1 MFTVQMQDIKK
12 FKDLSQFDSIK
23 DFNNNIEMFLAVHKK
38 DFTAGEMI
46 AFKRLVR
53 LAASVKGVATASIR
67 YILKKI
73 EEKSNGYGISEA
85 TFHRMKRKAI
95 KFGILTVQ
103 ATGRKNGSQ
112 SSNLWIFNR
121 FVSEN
126 NTNDTPVKRQEN
138 QKKHDNQ
145 AVEHEKSTFETNDTP
160 IKTDIHFKTNKR
172 FINNTYSK
180 PYVKFIEMV
189 SNFVQDMKLTS
200 KLYGIYLA
208 QISYIKEHYNPN
220 ELLEIGIQAIKIT
233 FQATKKIKIH
243 SITGFYHVTLDRLLD
258 GLYEHAILEHYES
271 AI

>member
-1 MFTVQMQDIKK
+1 MFTIQMQDIKK

-38 DFTAGEMI
+38 EFTDGEMI

-95 KFGILTVQ
+95 KLGILTVE

-126 NTNDTPVKRQEN
+126 NTIDTPGTESEQVE
-138 QKKHDNQ
+138 Q
-145 AVEHEKSTFETNDTP
+145 APEKEKVFEQLTP
-160 IKTDIHFKTNKR
+160 LKTGIQFKANKR
-172 FINNTYSK
+172 IINNTYSK
-180 PYVKFIEMV
+180 PYVKFIDMV

-208 QISYIKEHYNPN
+208 QTSYIKDYYSAN
-220 ELLEIGIQAIKIT
+220 ELLDIGLQAIKIT
-233 FQATKKIKIH
+233 FQATKKVKIDT
-243 SITGFYHVTLDRLLD
+243 ITGFYHGTLDRLLD
-258 GLYEHAILEHYES
+258 GLYEGAILDVYES